1 MRILIV
7 GAGVAG
13 LSLAS
18 LLIKRGI
25 TPTIIEKSASL
36 SEVGYMLGL
45 FPVGANVL
53 RSLDVYDAYL
63 ENSISGAKYEAYDA
77 DAHLLKSFSFAPIV
91 ERYGPYQ
98 LISRSDLL
106 ALLKTDIPEENIRFK
121 TYVEKLN
128 QTADKVSIVFNDQ
141 REELFD
147 LVVAA
152 DGLHSHTRS
161 LLLDKNEYQY
171 FNTGWGGWVWWANS
185 NLEME
190 HTIKE
195 YWGIGS
201 FLGLYP
207 VKNKIGVIAAVNSS
221 TAEQALKGS
230 SRTAFLHQKFSSL
243 LTHSPQL
250 FAELPGD
257 NEPIFFWSLK
267 DQRAQ
272 RWANGRVVL
281 LGDSAAAFLP
291 TAGVGATMALESSA
305 VLNDI
310 LSRTGIKY
318 IPQALQQFEKR
329 SKERVEGA
337 QNDSRRLAK
346 MMFVSSAW
354 ASWIRNYWTKKMS
367 VESLIKSIV
376 KGFDEPI

>member
-1 MRILIV
+1 MQILIV
-7 GAGVAG
+7 GAGIAG

-18 LLIKRGI
+18 LLVKRGI
-25 TPTIIEKSASL
+25 TPTIIERSASL
-36 SEVGYMLGL
+36 DEMGYMLGL

-53 RSLDVYDAYL
+53 RSLDLYDKYL
-63 ENSISGAKYEAYDA
+63 EHSIAGDVYEAYDG
-77 DAHLLKSFSFAPIV
+77 DSHLLKRFSFVPIV

-98 LISRSDLL
+98 LISRS
-106 ALLKTDIPEENIRFK
+106 ALLGLFKDIIPYENIQFS
-121 TYVEKLN
+121 TQVQQLN
-128 QTADKVSIVFNDQ
+128 QTEDKVNVTFSDQ
-141 REELFD
+141 RQESFD

-152 DGLHSHTRS
+152 DGLHSHIRS
-161 LLLDKNEYQY
+161 LILDKNEYQY

-185 NLEME
+185 DLVTE

-207 VKNKIGVIAAVNSS
+207 VKDKVGVIAAVDSS
-221 TAEQALKGS
+221 TAEQALKGA
-230 SRTAFLHQKFSSL
+230 SRKTFLHQKFSAL
-243 LTHSPQL
+243 LKDSPQL
-250 FAELPGD
+250 FADLPED
-257 NEPIFFWSLK
+257 NESVFFWSLN

-281 LGDSAAAFLP
+281 LGDAAAGFLP

-329 SKERVEGA
+329 SKSRVEGA

-354 ASWIRNYWTKKMS
+354 ASWIRNYWTKKIP